1 MLQTSDT
8 PKEDR
13 PAPRGR
19 GKARFSTTE
28 EFSTSVQQVQQAP
41 SRRPP
46 SSRTRTN
53 TNEPVRRSRPRTYS
67 VEEVNNDSP
76 IETFV
81 RQSKPRVLTEN
92 KFDGPPITFE
102 LPSTALPL
110 TPLEELG
117 FGSTAR
123 AILQA
128 RGETPPPKTT
138 TPVVDEAY
146 LLNNFGSTIRSLA
159 AASRSYQQQRPILR
173 AEVPILTRDDIPSEI
188 TRSDNVISSRSRS
201 RSKPKEIERKV
212 STERTILEDFSRTEE
227 PERIEELELVTEPIL
242 KLVEQDEEVLTN
254 PVTSP
259 PLTPVAT
266 TTAAPKRNGGR
277 RTAPRTRS
285 RIETREEDISVSP
298 RSRQRARPINRKR
311 IEDAE
316 VAETVY
322 RTSPLFAAETQSRTG
337 RRIDT
342 RVESVPLE
350 PSAPRTRISNNPT
363 GRRNEPTSS
372 TEKAPRGRGR
382 SRSES
387 SSTTKASIRSRT
399 SDDDTPTFSRRSSS
413 AVTSGRKVSRNEATE
428 RSQPVERVAP
438 SRRGGRFLSEP
449 NTPQKSTPK
458 AAQRARTRSTDTP
471 PSIDESKLEVLPLF
485 ERESRAPQVVS
496 KPVRG
501 RPRSTR
507 RLADHMHVSA
517 TENDVQIASKPA
529 ETSTVPTTTT
539 TTTVKPIKQTVV
551 SQVNQVVSKSSI
563 TRRKKVPKA
572 KAMEILSRGNKKSE
586 VKLTKKKGSEE
597 EITEDDN
604 YPEPFKALIQAKKI
618 QVSVFDV
625 LELV

>member
-8 PKEDR
+8 SPKEDR

-28 EFSTSVQQVQQAP
+28 EFSTSSQQVQQVP
-41 SRRPP
+41 TRRTP

-53 TNEPVRRSRPRTYS
+53 TNESVRRSRPRTYS

-102 LPSTALPL
+102 VPSTALPL
-110 TPLEELG
+110 TPVEELG

-173 AEVPILTRDDIPSEI
+173 AEVPILTRDDI

-201 RSKPKEIERKV
+201 RSKQPKEIERKV
-212 STERTILEDFSRTEE
+212 STTERTILEDFSRTEE
-227 PERIEELELVTEPIL
+227 PERVEELELVTEPIL
-242 KLVEQDEEVLTN
+242 KLVEQDELLTN
-254 PVTSP
+254 PVTSL

-277 RTAPRTRS
+277 RTAPRTRG

-298 RSRQRARPINRKR
+298 RSRRINRKR

-350 PSAPRTRISNNPT
+350 PSAPRTRITNNPT
-363 GRRNEPTSS
+363 GRRNEPTST
-372 TEKAPRGRGR
+372 TEKAPRGR
-382 SRSES
+382 SRNKS
-387 SSTTKASIRSRT
+387 SIRSRT
-399 SDDDTPTFSRRSSS
+399 SDDAPTSRRSSS

-428 RSQPVERVAP
+428 RSQPVERVAS

-449 NTPQKSTPK
+449 ITPQKT
-458 AAQRARTRSTDTP
+458 AQRARTRTTDTP
-471 PSIDESKLEVLPLF
+471 PTIDESKLEVLPLF
-485 ERESRAPQVVS
+485 ERESRVPQVVS

-517 TENDVQIASKPA
+517 TENDVQIASKPS
-529 ETSTVPTTTT
+529 ETSTQPTTTTT

>member
-1 MLQTSDT
+1 M
-8 PKEDR
+8 
-13 PAPRGR
+13 
-19 GKARFSTTE
+19 
-28 EFSTSVQQVQQAP
+28 
-41 SRRPP
+41 
-46 SSRTRTN
+46 
-53 TNEPVRRSRPRTYS
+53 
-67 VEEVNNDSP
+67 NNDSP

-81 RQSKPRVLTEN
+81 RQSKPRLLTEN

-102 LPSTALPL
+102 VPSTASPL
-110 TPLEELG
+110 TSVEELG

-173 AEVPILTRDDIPSEI
+173 AEVPILTRDDLPSEV
-188 TRSDNVISSRSRS
+188 TRSDNVVSSRSRT
-201 RSKPKEIERKV
+201 RSKPKEIERRV

-227 PERIEELELVTEPIL
+227 PERVEELELVTEPLL
-242 KLVEQDEEVLTN
+242 KLVEQDEVSTD

-277 RTAPRTRS
+277 RTATRTRG
-285 RIETREEDISVSP
+285 RIETREEDVSVTS

-311 IEDAE
+311 VEDAE

-322 RTSPLFAAETQSRTG
+322 RTSPLFAAESNSRAG

-342 RVESVPLE
+342 RAESIPLQ
-350 PSAPRTRISNNPT
+350 PPTPRSRISNNPT
-363 GRRNEPTSS
+363 RRRSESTSS

-382 SRSES
+382 SRTES
-387 SSTTKASIRSRT
+387 PTTIRSRT
-399 SDDDTPTFSRRSSS
+399 SDDVDTPTFSRRASS
-413 AVTSGRKVSRNEATE
+413 AVTSGRKAPRNEATE
-428 RSQPVERVAP
+428 RSQPAVERVVS

-449 NTPQKSTPK
+449 QKSST
-458 AAQRARTRSTDTP
+458 QRSRTP

-485 ERESRAPQVVS
+485 ERESRAPQVVT
-496 KPVRG
+496 KPIRG

-507 RLADHMHVSA
+507 RLADYMHVSA
-517 TENDVQIASKPA
+517 TENDVQIASKPV
-529 ETSTVPTTTT
+529 ETTTS
-539 TTTVKPIKQTVV
+539 TTTVKPTKQTVV

-597 EITEDDN
+597 DITEDDN